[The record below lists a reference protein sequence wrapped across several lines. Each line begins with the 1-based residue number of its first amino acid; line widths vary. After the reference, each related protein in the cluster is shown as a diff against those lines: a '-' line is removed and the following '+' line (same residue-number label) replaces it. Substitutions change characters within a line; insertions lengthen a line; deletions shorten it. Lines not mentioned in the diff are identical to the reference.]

1 MSQKT
6 LEQILN
12 DLTNLNKGL
21 DGNYILEESISDLQA
36 YISAED
42 EKKAAKGWVKGT
54 GELKIRK
61 DNPITVEVYR
71 NEKYPGVMI
80 HRVYGYNSDLL
91 PGYTLSHEKSGLI
104 IGGKWS
110 NMRKAV
116 KAFLDHAAKV
126 NWDRPTEEI
135 LKDPEAVEA
144 AKKLNT

>member
-1 MSQKT
+1 MPQKT

-12 DLTNLNKGL
+12 DLIDLNKYL
-21 DGNYILEESISDLQA
+21 DGNYALEESISDLSD

-54 GELKIRK
+54 GELKTRK
-61 DNPITVEVYR
+61 DDPITVEVYR
-71 NEKYPGVMI
+71 NKDYPGVMI
-80 HRVYGYNSDLL
+80 HRAYGYNSDLL
-91 PGYTLSHEKSGLI
+91 SGYALSHEKSGLR
-104 IGGKWS
+104 IGGKWP

-116 KAFLDHAAKV
+116 KAFLDHASKV